1 MHYVGYCNNF
11 KGWLD
16 GMLFKYVYCSLV
28 PCQMPNL
35 FILPKPA
42 LVVKVL
48 TNRRANIM
56 FSAFFHIWD
65 FLAVFWQFYVVI
77 PVVVT

>member
-1 MHYVGYCNNF
+1 M
-11 KGWLD
+11 
-16 GMLFKYVYCSLV
+16 S
-28 PCQMPNL
+28 NL

-65 FLAVFWQFYVVI
+65 FLAVLCCNPSGCDMKLASVI
-77 PVVVT
+77 G